1 MLQIQ
6 QYSDSDDSTPC
17 LEDLTTHLKPL
28 EHGKTIS
35 TISLSVCA
43 APNVTPTVRSCVSPE
58 LTNTMFCYVFF
69 TLNKLC
75 LESTNCQVLI
85 FALRPMRNHF
95 KFKSLVYKYLA

>member
-17 LEDLTTHLKPL
+17 IEDLTTHLKPL

-43 APNVTPTVRSCVSPE
+43 APNVTPTVRSC
-58 LTNTMFCYVFF
+58 
-69 TLNKLC
+69 
-75 LESTNCQVLI
+75 
-85 FALRPMRNHF
+85 
-95 KFKSLVYKYLA
+95 